1 MLNKQNQW
9 AKMLLTVI
17 MLMMGVSIT
26 IAQDAA
32 IPVTPQPDGQ
42 LCWSYTE
49 AQLPN
54 EETFEGFIDEIG
66 MGNGIYT
73 NYELVSPTIGLLG
86 FGVYSSPDG
95 GDISLKLQVYSPEER
110 TQYIR
115 YLLLINEKQFP
126 IMLDGVETLFL
137 DAVLEPQQLLSYSIS
152 LPILE
157 AGTHDI
163 VLLTLPDVQSPPD
176 STGRLGISSHRLT
189 LVVGQPTP
197 NLLDYQRPQ
206 AASNDSMEG
215 GQLTL
220 IIGEALTQWS
230 YPEPKHVL
238 ASGQPLE
245 FNVLAGYS
253 GKTVADQNLPDPEIS
268 HFALLTF
275 LDFVQVPIADNADV
289 FYIEVDRDNNYS
301 RIPIRLDLTGI
312 NVEIDHEVLVVRID
326 YPRIPMCILQGPMDG
341 YFLNYEATYNR
352 AAFGILPA
360 SE

>member
-9 AKMLLTVI
+9 AKILLTVI
-17 MLMMGVSIT
+17 MVMMGVSIV

-32 IPVTPQPDGQ
+32 IPVTPQPNEQ

-73 NYELVSPTIGLLG
+73 NYELISPTIGLLG

-95 GDISLKLQVYSPEER
+95 RDISLKLQVYSPEER

-137 DAVLEPQQLLSYSIS
+137 DAVLEPQQLFSYSIP
-152 LPILE
+152 LPILA

-163 VLLTLPDVQSPPD
+163 ILLALPDVQSPPD
-176 STGRLGISSHRLT
+176 STGRLGVSNQRLT
-189 LVVGQPTP
+189 LVVGQATP

-206 AASNDSMEG
+206 AASNDSTQ
-215 GQLTL
+215 GQSLTL
-220 IIGEALTQWS
+220 TIGDSLVQWS
-230 YPEPKHVL
+230 YPELKHVL
-238 ASGQPLE
+238 AFDQSLK
-245 FNVLAGYS
+245 FNILAGYS
-253 GKTVADQNLPDPEIS
+253 GNTASGQNLSDPEIS

-275 LDFVQVPIADNADV
+275 LDYVQVPIASGKNVLYTEVKRDNA
-289 FYIEVDRDNNYS
+289 YS
-301 RIPIRLDLTGI
+301 RIPIDLALKAIQPGTS
-312 NVEIDHEVLVVRID
+312 HEVLVVRIN
-326 YPRIPMCILQGPMDG
+326 YPRVPMCILQGAMEG
-341 YFLNYEATYNR
+341 YIFDFQTTYNR
-352 AAFGILPA
+352 AAFEVSPPT
-360 SE
+360 E